1 MTNLT
6 RGTHKCHRVHIII
19 SANKSIYVSFTSM
32 TCLHRGPLACLQ
44 EGLAQRAAKLYTG
57 LAACL
62 HNGLA
67 TYCTATSVHQ
77 KYVT

>member
-6 RGTHKCHRVHIII
+6 QGTHKCHHVHIII

-44 EGLAQRAAKLYTG
+44 EGLATYTKGHQAIHGAGSLPTPWAGDLLYMKG
-57 LAACL
+57 
-62 HNGLA
+62 
-67 TYCTATSVHQ
+67 
-77 KYVT
+77 